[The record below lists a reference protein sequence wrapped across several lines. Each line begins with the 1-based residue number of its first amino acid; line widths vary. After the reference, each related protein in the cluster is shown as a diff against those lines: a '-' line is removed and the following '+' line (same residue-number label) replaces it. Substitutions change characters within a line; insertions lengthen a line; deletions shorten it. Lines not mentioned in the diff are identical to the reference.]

1 VSDVFLPREL
11 IPLVGLGPLLV
22 QAAEYG
28 YLHSIARLPYPLWPA
43 LTLDPW
49 ARRQQATRRYLLG
62 GLVAAEGIELAR
74 WSVLLVQ
81 GRWVD

>member
-1 VSDVFLPREL
+1 MSAMW
-11 IPLVGLGPLLV
+11 LVGVCILVTAESLPL
-22 QAAEYG
+22 
-28 YLHSIARLPYPLWPA
+28 H
-43 LTLDPW
+43 PW
-49 ARRQQATRRYLLG
+49 ARRQQVTRRYLLG